1 MIFSRESLEQC
12 LADIQVLLEDHHRDV
27 GEKIRLDPDFEVYR
41 QMEPSLRI
49 YTARREGLLIG
60 YAAFIVCATNLH
72 HKGLKSAANDAL
84 YVKPACRGITGS
96 RLMAYAE
103 TALKDE
109 GIQVVT
115 LHVPKSN
122 DWTPLALKWGYEVI
136 ETHVRKTL

>member
-1 MIFSRESLEQC
+1 
-12 LADIQVLLEDHHRDV
+12 
-27 GEKIRLDPDFEVYR
+27 
-41 QMEPSLRI
+41 
-49 YTARREGLLIG
+49 
-60 YAAFIVCATNLH
+60 
-72 HKGLKSAANDAL
+72 
-84 YVKPACRGITGS
+84 
-96 RLMAYAE
+96 MAYAE